1 MKTLLILA
9 CIIIMQ
15 SSLGFAQDTS
25 QTDRNNQAISQTQAG
40 TNFLLTGYG
49 FAGFEKEEKGNSTF
63 GPAGFSP
70 IFLWKISDKLFFESE
85 VEIGIEDGET
95 GFGLEYATLHYA
107 FSRYF
112 TLGVGKFLSPFGT
125 FQERLHPAW
134 INKFAERPLGLSEEG
149 VMLNP
154 MSEFGAEIRGGAPMG
169 ESRINYVIYLSNGPK
184 LNTGS
189 DDWMMAGQL
198 DYENFADNNNN
209 KAIGG
214 RFGLLPFPNSS
225 FEIGISGQTAK
236 TGDKK
241 DPLYEN
247 VRANLFAVDLNYVKG
262 IDFLKSNIDI
272 KGQFNQVKVDK
283 ANYQDTAGM
292 TYTFDNNSKAYYA
305 QIAIRPVQIMAL
317 KKLEVAGRYSALR
330 VPEQAMWAG
339 NKTQITAGL
348 NYWLSYRSVL
358 KFNYQITQEKGK
370 DDEGAFFILFAM
382 GF

>member
-9 CIIIMQ
+9 CILIMQ
-15 SSLGFAQDTS
+15 CSSGFAQDTA
-25 QTDRNNQAISQTQAG
+25 QTDRNSQTISQTPGG
-40 TNFLLTGYG
+40 TKFLLTGYG
-49 FAGFEKEEKGNSTF
+49 FSGFEKKDNENGTF
-63 GPAGFSP
+63 GPAGFAP
-70 IFLWKISDKLFFESE
+70 IFLWKISDKLFFEGE

-107 FSRYF
+107 FSKYF
-112 TLGVGKFLSPFGT
+112 ILGAGKFLSPFGT

-154 MSEFGAEIRGGAPMG
+154 MSEFGAEIRGGTPLG
-169 ESRINYVIYLSNGPK
+169 ESRINYVVYLSNGPK

-189 DDWMMAGQL
+189 EDAMMAGQL
-198 DYENFADNNNN
+198 DYENLADNNNN
-209 KAIGG
+209 KATGG
-214 RFGLLPFPNSS
+214 RLGLQPFPNSS

-236 TGDKK
+236 VGDEKNI
-241 DPLYEN
+241 LYKN
-247 VRANLFAVDLNYVKG
+247 VRANLFAVDLNYVKS
-262 IDFLKSNIDI
+262 IDFLKSTIDI

-283 ANYQDTAGM
+283 TDYLDTTGM
-292 TYTFDNNSKAYYA
+292 TYTFDNSSKAYYA
-305 QIAIRPVQIMAL
+305 QIAIRPVQITAL
-317 KKLEVAGRYSALR
+317 KKLEIAGRYSGLR

-348 NYWLSYRSVL
+348 NYWFSYRSVL
-358 KFNYQITQEKGK
+358 KFNYQVTKEKGK
-370 DDEGAFFILFAM
+370 DNEGALFIVFAM